1 MAESALMNRERR
13 IQDFAETA
21 SDWFWEMDENLR
33 FSYMSPNVRRVLG
46 VAPES
51 LLGKTREDSLGEN
64 CDRQA
69 WDTHLR
75 TLRAHLPFHGFT
87 FAWKGER
94 WVRISGT
101 PIFNA
106 DGSFAGYRG
115 MGSDISEIKKA
126 EQAFR
131 ESERRF
137 RDFAESSAD
146 WFWEMDENLR
156 FTWMSP
162 NVEQI
167 VGVPPEWHYGK
178 TRQDLLGDNYDA
190 DLWDAHFQVLNER
203 KAFRDFVFLRQ
214 GDGIPQKWI
223 QTSGKPI
230 FDMENRFLGYRGT
243 GSDITRARE
252 TEEQLLQAQKMETV
266 GQLTGGIAHDFNNL
280 LGIVI
285 GNLDFLAESAGI
297 DDDQQTLI
305 ATALQSALRGADL
318 THRLLAFSRGQTLKP
333 ESKDL
338 GDLIAGIT
346 GLLERT
352 LGEAIAINVV
362 AGTNLKMTY
371 IDPSQFE
378 SALLNLAV
386 NSLHA
391 MPDGGKLTIETANVD
406 IDSGYAH
413 SHLDVSPGSYVMLAV
428 SDTGCGMPR
437 AVREQ
442 VFEPFFTTKPVGKGS
457 GLGLSMVHGFVKQ
470 SGGHVRIYSE
480 PDKGTTIRL
489 YFPVSVRE
497 ALPVVAKTEYEPES
511 RGQGETVL
519 VVEDDD
525 GLRDMAV
532 TVIRKLGYRVVE
544 ARDGL
549 AALSLIDHDD
559 TIDLLFTDVVLPRG
573 MNGHELAQESLR
585 RRPNLKVLYT
595 SGYTDNAIL
604 NNGLLDSGFEL
615 VSKPYMRAELAIRL
629 RQALLRKAGVQ
640 DSGSTMDA

>member
-1 MAESALMNRERR
+1 
-13 IQDFAETA
+13 
-21 SDWFWEMDENLR
+21 
-33 FSYMSPNVRRVLG
+33 
-46 VAPES
+46 
-51 LLGKTREDSLGEN
+51 
-64 CDRQA
+64 
-69 WDTHLR
+69 
-75 TLRAHLPFHGFT
+75 
-87 FAWKGER
+87 
-94 WVRISGT
+94 
-101 PIFNA
+101 
-106 DGSFAGYRG
+106 
-115 MGSDISEIKKA
+115 
-126 EQAFR
+126 
-131 ESERRF
+131 
-137 RDFAESSAD
+137 
-146 WFWEMDENLR
+146 
-156 FTWMSP
+156 
-162 NVEQI
+162 
-167 VGVPPEWHYGK
+167 
-178 TRQDLLGDNYDA
+178 
-190 DLWDAHFQVLNER
+190 
-203 KAFRDFVFLRQ
+203 
-214 GDGIPQKWI
+214 
-223 QTSGKPI
+223 
-230 FDMENRFLGYRGT
+230 
-243 GSDITRARE
+243 
-252 TEEQLLQAQKMETV
+252 
-266 GQLTGGIAHDFNNL
+266 
-280 LGIVI
+280 
-285 GNLDFLAESAGI
+285 
-297 DDDQQTLI
+297 
-305 ATALQSALRGADL
+305 
-318 THRLLAFSRGQTLKP
+318 
-333 ESKDL
+333 
-338 GDLIAGIT
+338 
-346 GLLERT
+346 
-352 LGEAIAINVV
+352 
-362 AGTNLKMTY
+362 
-371 IDPSQFE
+371 
-378 SALLNLAV
+378 
-386 NSLHA
+386 
-391 MPDGGKLTIETANVD
+391 
-406 IDSGYAH
+406 
-413 SHLDVSPGSYVMLAV
+413 
-428 SDTGCGMPR
+428 MPR

>member
-1 MAESALMNRERR
+1 MNRERR

-33 FSYMSPNVRRVLG
+33 FSYMSPNVGRVLG

-101 PIFNA
+101 HIFNA

-442 VFEPFFTTKPVGKGS
+442 VFEPFFTTKPVGQGS